1 MPTFPSKLD
10 INILGAEPH
19 TLLLTPRYIP
29 SSQHSALPQN
39 NQEMFAELNQTVIL
53 QRKKKFTFGFQIGF
67 VLTFEY
73 GCS

>member
-10 INILGAEPH
+10 VNILGAEPH

-53 QRKKKFTFGFQIGF
+53 QRKKCLRLAFK
-67 VLTFEY
+67 LALY
-73 GCS
+73 

>member
-10 INILGAEPH
+10 VNILGAEPH

-53 QRKKKFTFGFQIGF
+53 QRKKSLRLAFK
-67 VLTFEY
+67 LALY
-73 GCS
+73 